1 MALKPLFGRSLQRA
15 ADRMRVDVDDAART
29 RLAQEQLRNVWMHSQ
44 LGIVIASGFAL
55 LLAVYLAG
63 VVPAAGPVRLWLAVK
78 LAVAGGRLLQARH
91 YARQGFH
98 GGPQAL
104 RATHGSL
111 AADGLVWGVGGFL
124 MMAQAVPIPIASL
137 VVASLA
143 CISCVAT
150 FGLQVSLSATA
161 AYVIPIVLPTVA
173 GLVGRADD
181 FGLFG
186 AGGLALLLVL
196 QLATAARSEQRLAEA
211 LLLQMQAQ
219 ALAREKDQALEL
231 ALRQSAVKSQ
241 FLANISHELRTPM
254 HGILGLARVLH
265 LELADEAL
273 LRRVELIEH
282 SGQHL
287 LSLIND
293 LLDISR
299 IESGH
304 LAMQRQP
311 FELAAQVDQVAA
323 VHAMRADDKGLQFE
337 QVLQFERPQWVS
349 GDPARFRQV
358 LHNLLGN
365 AIKFTPQGQVRLTVQ
380 RLRGDG
386 GLVQV
391 SVADSGPGISPQE
404 LDHVFEAF
412 RQSGTTPA
420 GPLEGAGLGLTI
432 ARELARA
439 MGGDV
444 VAQSTVGCGSTMTF
458 TAQLPITAA
467 PAAAPVPLQ
476 PPALAAARGAHVLL
490 AEDDDVNALIATA
503 YLERMGVQ
511 VERVAD
517 GRMAVIKAMRSSRR
531 PDLVLMDCRMP
542 AMDGYAATRAIRERE
557 AALGLS
563 PLPVVALTAT
573 VTDDDRRSCMEA
585 GMSDFVSKPFTLE
598 ELSALL
604 DRWLPRP
611 LQEAATNPGAAA
623 TDEDRDAR
631 CRS

>member
-1 MALKPLFGRSLQRA
+1 
-15 ADRMRVDVDDAART
+15 
-29 RLAQEQLRNVWMHSQ
+29 
-44 LGIVIASGFAL
+44 
-55 LLAVYLAG
+55 
-63 VVPAAGPVRLWLAVK
+63 
-78 LAVAGGRLLQARH
+78 
-91 YARQGFH
+91 
-98 GGPQAL
+98 
-104 RATHGSL
+104 
-111 AADGLVWGVGGFL
+111 
-124 MMAQAVPIPIASL
+124 
-137 VVASLA
+137 
-143 CISCVAT
+143 
-150 FGLQVSLSATA
+150 
-161 AYVIPIVLPTVA
+161 
-173 GLVGRADD
+173 
-181 FGLFG
+181 
-186 AGGLALLLVL
+186 
-196 QLATAARSEQRLAEA
+196 
-211 LLLQMQAQ
+211 
-219 ALAREKDQALEL
+219 
-231 ALRQSAVKSQ
+231 VKSQ

-304 LAMQRQP
+304 LAMQQQP

-323 VHAMRADDKGLQFE
+323 VHAVRADDKGLQFE

-365 AIKFTPQGQVRLTVQ
+365 AIKFTPQGQVRLTVK

-386 GLVQV
+386 GLVQL

-404 LDHVFEAF
+404 LDHIFEAF
-412 RQSGTTPA
+412 RQSDTNPA
-420 GPLEGAGLGLTI
+420 APLEGAGLGLTI

-444 VAQSTVGCGSTMTF
+444 VAQSTVGRGSTMTF
-458 TAQLPITAA
+458 TARLPIAAA
-467 PAAAPVPLQ
+467 PAAAPTPMQ
-476 PPALAAARGAHVLL
+476 PPAPAVARGAQVLL

-503 YLERMGVQ
+503 YLERLGVQ

-517 GRMAVIKAMRSSRR
+517 GRMAVIKALRTSRR

-542 AMDGYAATRAIRERE
+542 AMDGYAATRAIRESE

-573 VTDDDRRSCMEA
+573 VTDADRRLCVEA

-598 ELSALL
+598 ELTAVL
-604 DRWLPRP
+604 DRWLVRRP
-611 LQEAATNPGAAA
+611 LGAVAASATNPGAAA
-623 TDEDRDAR
+623 TDAGRDER